1 MWCFVSCTHTVTYWG
16 VSCFAV
22 SVSFDNFRNVHPVLK
37 EDSSSSSD
45 SDDWGHEDL
54 GEGLILCKW

>member
-1 MWCFVSCTHTVTYWG
+1 MCFLFFS
-16 VSCFAV
+16 V

-45 SDDWGHEDL
+45 SDEWYNDDFGKSALSEN
-54 GEGLILCKW
+54 